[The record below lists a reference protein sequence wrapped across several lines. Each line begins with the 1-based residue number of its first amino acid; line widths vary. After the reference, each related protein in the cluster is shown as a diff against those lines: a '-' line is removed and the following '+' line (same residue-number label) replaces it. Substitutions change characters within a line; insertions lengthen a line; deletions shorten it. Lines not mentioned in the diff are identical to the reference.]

1 VNAKRWWSFVNR
13 IGLEMPRQQTVRLA
27 DGEGKQRILKA
38 SSGEFRKDLTEKELE
53 LRGLRNSGWR
63 SEPNPGR

>member
-1 VNAKRWWSFVNR
+1 MLNDGGVSSTESAWKCP
-13 IGLEMPRQQTVRLA
+13 GKQTARLA

-38 SSGEFRKDLTEKELE
+38 ISDEFRKDLTKKELE
-53 LRGLRNSGWR
+53 LTGLRDSGWR